1 MKLLSLCFSLVIV
14 LFANSA
20 IALEKPKN
28 VDADVWQRTLMILE
42 NSFTNSFGPRLSP
55 EEFVA
60 YLEMDDTQAICSKYS
75 NFPPP
80 MEFVKVMQKERAT
93 IKYPEDG
100 IRLGDWK
107 NGEQLSLSGYGKRV
121 GDNKPGRVN
130 GGNCYA
136 CHALSPDE
144 YGAGNLGPSLTAF
157 GKIRGNTEATRKY
170 LYEKIYNSNAYV
182 PCSGMPRFGYHGV
195 LTQEQIMDIVAFML
209 DPESPVNK

>member
-1 MKLLSLCFSLVIV
+1 MKTSLFVFLLILTVIG
-14 LFANSA
+14 AS
-20 IALEKPKN
+20 ALEKPKSL
-28 VDADVWQRTLMILE
+28 DADTWQRAIMSVE
-42 NSFTNSFGPRLSP
+42 KSFSNTFGPRLSP
-55 EEFVA
+55 PEFLT
-60 YLEMDDTQAICSKYS
+60 YLELDETQATCSKYN

-80 MEFVKVMQKERAT
+80 AEFVKIMQRERAT
-93 IKYPEDG
+93 IKYPEGG

-107 NGEQLSLSGYGKRV
+107 NGEKLSLSGYGRRV
-121 GDNKPGRVN
+121 GDTRPGEPN

-144 YGAGNLGPSLTAF
+144 YGAGNLGPSLTGF
-157 GKIRGNTEATRKY
+157 GKMRGNTEATRKY

-195 LTQEQIMDIVAFML
+195 LTEEQIFDVIAFLL